1 MGTRD
6 VKVNLYTFEE
16 SGGVSDEDK
25 VHPRT
30 AHEGPEEYRYSSS
43 LS

>member
-6 VKVNLYTFEE
+6 LKVNLYTFEDR
-16 SGGVSDEDK
+16 GGVSDKGK

-30 AHEGPEEYRYSSS
+30 ANEGPGGE
-43 LS
+43 